1 MGRGSGA
8 SGLCDAGG
16 SREAGLRYITATD
29 PQIRRR
35 LSEGVREEL
44 MKNLHEA
51 AEGCLT
57 LNVELGQL
65 EADDEAVEIAV

>member
-1 MGRGSGA
+1 MAVGQR
-8 SGLCDAGG
+8 
-16 SREAGLRYITATD
+16 LRRFRAV
-29 PQIRRR
+29 RRR
-35 LSEGVREEL
+35 GETREEL